1 MGFDWGDYLRARN
14 GFRQRNGEG
23 ARAAASSESAEDR
36 DPAEQRI
43 CVDQM
48 ISALAS
54 LPREQRLTFE
64 LRVAGYSFS
73 EIAEKLGC
81 SHGNAK
87 HHAYRCVQRR
97 RRIVFTRNK
106 PRRTIR
112 SAQQTKPPAQNQEE

>member
-87 HHAYRCVQRR
+87 HHAYRGIQRL
-97 RRIVFTRNK
+97 RRIVFNGKK
-106 PRRTIR
+106 PGATIR
-112 SAQQTKPPAQNQEE
+112 NSQTTKLQAKTTFQ